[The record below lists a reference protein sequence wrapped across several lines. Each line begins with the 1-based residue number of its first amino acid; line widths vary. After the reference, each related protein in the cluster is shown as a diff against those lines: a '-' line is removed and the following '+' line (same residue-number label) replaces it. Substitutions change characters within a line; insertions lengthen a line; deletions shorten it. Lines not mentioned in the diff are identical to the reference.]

1 MKRNFKR
8 TLAKVM
14 AVALTVALAGTAA
27 PEANAAKKAKAPKL
41 SAKSVTI
48 VKGKSKKVTIKNVKA
63 KQVKKLA
70 VSTSNKKIAT
80 VKKKGKTAVNVTGKK
95 AGNAKVT
102 VKVTVKGKKKATKLV
117 LKVKVKNATPPK
129 TSSAP
134 LNTPAVTAAAPT
146 ATPPA
151 LGTPVPPTSTATATQ
166 RPRKTRT
173 PEPNWEVMNVKNIQ
187 VGGEGA
193 EELTL
198 FKVEDGTAHLI
209 YNKDNPDKLACY
221 GHVYTYFDVVLPE
234 GATVKDLHSVKFAFQ
249 GIAGDLGHKKIHLI
263 AANTKAQGTD
273 MDALPNEVQYK
284 SDDGT
289 FQNATDVSD
298 SGYAY
303 GFNGPTGDTPVED
316 EILIDPG
323 KLGLVEGIENN
334 TIRFCL
340 YINLDGTQG
349 TENSEYKLGNIRVL
363 TSENVT
369 VTEGQQKPG
378 DTIDKT
384 ASVKPNILAE
394 LDRATIQTGQEINA
408 TAIVRNASI
417 VGGVKEAKWSV
428 GTGTSEILSITPDT
442 ADKTKATIKAL
453 KAGVETVSL
462 EITTEK
468 DKTAV
473 FTTHVTV
480 TDTKPVIED
489 KVLTLTTG
497 NKVTIPKDTAINKG
511 SGKID
516 ISELIKDVNLA
527 DYENITLFG
536 SATYNGEALE
546 STQTLTLQL
555 VNSDNSST
563 GLVTVFDITSSGL
576 AATEEGGGKSI
587 ISATSSLQSIV
598 SGSTMLKLLF
608 QNATNLTEGDLEV
621 TIDKVVLN
629 AKKDVAEEPAE

>member
-14 AVALTVALAGTAA
+14 AVALTVALAGSAA
-27 PEANAAKKAKAPKL
+27 PEADAAKKAKAPKL

-102 VKVTVKGKKKATKLV
+102 VKVTVKGKKKATKLT
-117 LKVKVKNATPPK
+117 LKVKVKNPTVPK
-129 TSSAP
+129 ASSAP
-134 LNTPAVTAAAPT
+134 INTPAVTTAPT
-146 ATPPA
+146 APPPA
-151 LGTPVPPTSTATATQ
+151 QGTPVPTPTATATQ
-166 RPRKTRT
+166 KPRKTKT
-173 PEPNWEVMNVKNIQ
+173 PEPNWEVANIKNIQ

-193 EELTL
+193 EELIL

-234 GATVKDLHSVKFAFQ
+234 GATVKDLHSVKFSFQ
-249 GIAGDLGHKKIHLI
+249 GIAGDLAHKKIHLI
-263 AANTKAQGTD
+263 AANTKEQGTD
-273 MDALPNEVQYK
+273 SDALPDEIDYNT
-284 SDDGT
+284 DHGT
-289 FQNATDVSD
+289 FVNATDVSE

-303 GFNGPTGDTPVED
+303 SFNGPTGDTPVED
-316 EILIDPG
+316 EFIIDSG
-323 KLGLVEGIENN
+323 KLSLVENIENN

-340 YINLDGTQG
+340 YVNLDGTQG
-349 TENSEYKLGNIRVL
+349 AENSEFKLGNIRVL
-363 TSENVT
+363 TNEKVT
-369 VTEGQQKPG
+369 ITEGQQKPG

-384 ASVKPNILAE
+384 ASVQPNVLAE
-394 LDRATIQTGQEINA
+394 LDRGTIQVGQEINA

-428 GTGTSEILSITPDT
+428 GTGTSDILSITPN
-442 ADKTKATIKAL
+442 AEDKAKATIKAL
-453 KAGVETVSL
+453 KAGVETVSV

-489 KVLTLTTG
+489 KVLTLTTD
-497 NKVTIPKDTAINKG
+497 NKVVIPKDTHINKG

-527 DYENITLFG
+527 DYENLTLFG
-536 SATYNGEALE
+536 SVTYNGEPLE
-546 STQTLTLQL
+546 AAQTLTLQL

-563 GLVTVFDITSSGL
+563 GLVTVFDITSSGM
-576 AATEEGGGKSI
+576 AETEEGGGKSI
-587 ISATSSLQSIV
+587 IAETTSLQAVV

-608 QNATNLTEGDLEV
+608 QNAANLTEGDIEI

-629 AKKDVAEEPAE
+629 AKKDAAEEPAE

>member
-27 PEANAAKKAKAPKL
+27 PEADAAKKAKAPKL
-41 SAKSVTI
+41 STKSVTI

-102 VKVTVKGKKKATKLV
+102 VKVTVKGKKKPTKLS
-117 LKVKVKNATPPK
+117 LKVKVKKATPPK
-129 TSSAP
+129 TSAP
-134 LNTPAVTAAAPT
+134 VNTPAVTAAAPT

-151 LGTPVPPTSTATATQ
+151 LGTPVPTPTATATQ
-166 RPRKTRT
+166 KPRKTRT

-263 AANTKAQGTD
+263 AANTMAQGTD
-273 MDALPNEVQYK
+273 VDALPDEVDYK

-289 FQNATDVSD
+289 FVNATDVSD

-303 GFNGPTGDTPVED
+303 SFDGPTGDTPVED
-316 EILIDPG
+316 EILIDTD
-323 KLGLVEGIENN
+323 KLGLVDNIQNN

-363 TSENVT
+363 TSEKVT

-384 ASVKPNILAE
+384 ESVQPNILAE

-408 TAIVRNASI
+408 SAIVRNASI

-428 GTGTSEILSITPDT
+428 GTGTSDILSITPDT

-489 KVLTLTTG
+489 KVLTLTAD

-527 DYENITLFG
+527 DYENITLYG

-546 STQTLTLQL
+546 SGQTLTLQL

-576 AATEEGGGKSI
+576 AATEEVGGKSI
-587 ISATSSLQSIV
+587 ISATSSLQTVV

-608 QNATNLTEGDLEV
+608 QNAANLTEGDLEV

-629 AKKDVAEEPAE
+629 AKKDAAEEPAE

>member
-14 AVALTVALAGTAA
+14 AVALTVALAGSAA
-27 PEANAAKKAKAPKL
+27 PEADAAKKAKAPKL

-102 VKVTVKGKKKATKLV
+102 VKVTVKGKKKATKLT
-117 LKVKVKNATPPK
+117 LKVKVKNPTVPK
-129 TSSAP
+129 ASSAP
-134 LNTPAVTAAAPT
+134 INTPAVTTAPT
-146 ATPPA
+146 APPPA
-151 LGTPVPPTSTATATQ
+151 QGTPVPTPTATATQ
-166 RPRKTRT
+166 KPRKTKT
-173 PEPNWEVMNVKNIQ
+173 PEPNWEVANIKNIQ

-193 EELTL
+193 EELIL

-234 GATVKDLHSVKFAFQ
+234 GATVKDLHSVKFSFQ
-249 GIAGDLGHKKIHLI
+249 GIAGDLAHKKIHLI
-263 AANTKAQGTD
+263 AANTKEQGTD
-273 MDALPNEVQYK
+273 SDALPDEINYNT
-284 SDDGT
+284 DHGT
-289 FQNATDVSD
+289 FVNATDVSE

-303 GFNGPTGDTPVED
+303 SFNGPTGDTPVED
-316 EILIDPG
+316 EFIIDSG
-323 KLGLVEGIENN
+323 KLSLVENIENN

-340 YINLDGTQG
+340 YVNLDGTQG
-349 TENSEYKLGNIRVL
+349 AENSEFKLGNIRVL
-363 TSENVT
+363 TNEKVT
-369 VTEGQQKPG
+369 ITEGQQKPG

-384 ASVKPNILAE
+384 ASVQPNVLAE
-394 LDRATIQTGQEINA
+394 LDRGTIQVGQEINA

-428 GTGTSEILSITPDT
+428 GTGTSDILSITPN
-442 ADKTKATIKAL
+442 AEDKAKATIKAL
-453 KAGVETVSL
+453 KAGVETVSV

-489 KVLTLTTG
+489 KVLTLTTD
-497 NKVTIPKDTAINKG
+497 NKVVIPKDTLINKG

-527 DYENITLFG
+527 DYENLTLFG
-536 SATYNGEALE
+536 SVTYNGEPLE
-546 STQTLTLQL
+546 AAQTLTLQL

-563 GLVTVFDITSSGL
+563 GLVTVFDITSSGM
-576 AATEEGGGKSI
+576 AETEEGGGKSI
-587 ISATSSLQSIV
+587 IAETTSLQAVV

-608 QNATNLTEGDLEV
+608 QNAANLTEGDIEI

-629 AKKDVAEEPAE
+629 AKKDAAEEPAE

>member
-14 AVALTVALAGTAA
+14 AVALTVALAGSAA
-27 PEANAAKKAKAPKL
+27 PEADAAKKAKAPKL

-102 VKVTVKGKKKATKLV
+102 VKVTVKGKKKATKLT
-117 LKVKVKNATPPK
+117 LKVKVKNPTVPK
-129 TSSAP
+129 ASSAP
-134 LNTPAVTAAAPT
+134 INTPAVTTAPT
-146 ATPPA
+146 APPPA
-151 LGTPVPPTSTATATQ
+151 QGTPVPTPTATATQ
-166 RPRKTRT
+166 KPRKTKT
-173 PEPNWEVMNVKNIQ
+173 PEPNWEVANIKNIQ

-234 GATVKDLHSVKFAFQ
+234 GATVKDLHSVKFSFQ
-249 GIAGDLGHKKIHLI
+249 GIAGDLAHKKIHLI
-263 AANTKAQGTD
+263 AANTKEQGTD
-273 MDALPNEVQYK
+273 SDALPDEIDYN

-289 FQNATDVSD
+289 FVNATDVSE

-303 GFNGPTGDTPVED
+303 SFNGPTGDTPVED
-316 EILIDPG
+316 EFIIDSG
-323 KLGLVEGIENN
+323 KLSLVENIENN

-340 YINLDGTQG
+340 YVNLDGTQG
-349 TENSEYKLGNIRVL
+349 AENSEFKLGNIRVL
-363 TSENVT
+363 TNEKVT
-369 VTEGQQKPG
+369 ITEGQQKPG

-384 ASVKPNILAE
+384 ASVQPNVLAE
-394 LDRATIQTGQEINA
+394 LDRGTIQVGQEINA

-428 GTGTSEILSITPDT
+428 GTGTSDILSITPN
-442 ADKTKATIKAL
+442 AEDKAKATIKAL
-453 KAGVETVSL
+453 KAGVETVSV

-489 KVLTLTTG
+489 KVLTLTTD
-497 NKVTIPKDTAINKG
+497 NKVVIPKDTPINKG

-527 DYENITLFG
+527 DYENLTLFG
-536 SATYNGEALE
+536 SVTYNGEPLE
-546 STQTLTLQL
+546 AAQTLTLQL

-563 GLVTVFDITSSGL
+563 GLVTVFDITSSGM
-576 AATEEGGGKSI
+576 AETEEGGGKSI
-587 ISATSSLQSIV
+587 IAETTSLQAVV

-608 QNATNLTEGDLEV
+608 QNAANLTEGDIEI

-629 AKKDVAEEPAE
+629 AKKDAAEEPAE

>member
-166 RPRKTRT
+166 RPRKTKT
-173 PEPNWEVMNVKNIQ
+173 PEPNWQVMNVKNIQ

-273 MDALPNEVQYK
+273 MDALPDEVDYK

-289 FQNATDVSD
+289 FVNATDVSD

-303 GFNGPTGDTPVED
+303 SFDGPTGDTPVED

-384 ASVKPNILAE
+384 ASVQPNILAE

-489 KVLTLTTG
+489 KVLTLTTD

-511 SGKID
+511 SDKID

-608 QNATNLTEGDLEV
+608 QNAANLTEGDLEV

>member
-14 AVALTVALAGTAA
+14 AVALTVALAGSAA
-27 PEANAAKKAKAPKL
+27 PEADAAKKAKAPKL

-102 VKVTVKGKKKATKLV
+102 VKVTVKGKKKATKLT
-117 LKVKVKNATPPK
+117 LKVKVKNPTVPK
-129 TSSAP
+129 ASSAP
-134 LNTPAVTAAAPT
+134 INTPAVTTAPT
-146 ATPPA
+146 APPPA
-151 LGTPVPPTSTATATQ
+151 QGTPVPTPTATATQ
-166 RPRKTRT
+166 KPRKTKT
-173 PEPNWEVMNVKNIQ
+173 PEPNWEVANIKNIQ

-234 GATVKDLHSVKFAFQ
+234 GATVKDLHSVKFSFQ
-249 GIAGDLGHKKIHLI
+249 GIAGDLAHKKIHLI
-263 AANTKAQGTD
+263 AANTKEQGTD
-273 MDALPNEVQYK
+273 SDALPDEIDYN

-289 FQNATDVSD
+289 FVNATDVSE

-303 GFNGPTGDTPVED
+303 SFNGPTGDTPVED
-316 EILIDPG
+316 EFIIDSG
-323 KLGLVEGIENN
+323 KLSLVENIENN

-340 YINLDGTQG
+340 YVNLDGTQG
-349 TENSEYKLGNIRVL
+349 AENSEFKLGNIRVL
-363 TSENVT
+363 TNEKVT
-369 VTEGQQKPG
+369 ITEGQQKPG

-384 ASVKPNILAE
+384 ASVQPNVLAE
-394 LDRATIQTGQEINA
+394 LDRGTIQTGQEINA

-428 GTGTSEILSITPDT
+428 GTGTSDILSITPN
-442 ADKTKATIKAL
+442 AEDKAKATIKAL
-453 KAGVETVSL
+453 KAGVETVSV

-489 KVLTLTTG
+489 KVLTLTTD
-497 NKVTIPKDTAINKG
+497 NKVVIPKDTPINKG

-527 DYENITLFG
+527 DYENLTLFG
-536 SATYNGEALE
+536 SVTYNGEPLE
-546 STQTLTLQL
+546 AAQTLTLQL

-563 GLVTVFDITSSGL
+563 GLVTVFDITSSGM
-576 AATEEGGGKSI
+576 AETEEGGGKSI
-587 ISATSSLQSIV
+587 IAETTSLQTVV

-608 QNATNLTEGDLEV
+608 QNAANLTEGDIEI

-629 AKKDVAEEPAE
+629 AKKDAAEEPAE

>member
-27 PEANAAKKAKAPKL
+27 PEADAAKKAKAPKL
-41 SAKSVTI
+41 STKSVTI

-134 LNTPAVTAAAPT
+134 LNTPAVTAAVPT

-151 LGTPVPPTSTATATQ
+151 LGTPVPTPTATATQ
-166 RPRKTRT
+166 KPRKTRT

-198 FKVEDGTAHLI
+198 FDVKDGTAHLI

-263 AANTKAQGTD
+263 AANTKAQETD
-273 MDALPNEVQYK
+273 PDALPNEIDYK

-289 FQNATDVSD
+289 FVNATDVSD

-303 GFNGPTGDTPVED
+303 SFDGPTGDTPVED
-316 EILIDPG
+316 EILIDPD
-323 KLGLVEGIENN
+323 KLGLVGGIENN

-384 ASVKPNILAE
+384 ASVQPNILAE
-394 LDRATIQTGQEINA
+394 LDRATIQAGQEINA
-408 TAIVRNASI
+408 SAIVRNASI
-417 VGGVKEAKWSV
+417 VGAVKEARWSV
-428 GTGTSEILSITPDT
+428 GTGTSDILSITPNT
-442 ADKTKATIKAL
+442 EDKTKATIKAL

-462 EITTEK
+462 EIVTEK

-489 KVLTLTTG
+489 KVLTLTAD
-497 NKVTIPKDTAINKG
+497 NKVTIPKDTPINKG

-536 SATYNGEALE
+536 SVTYNGEALE
-546 STQTLTLQL
+546 AGQTLTLQL

-587 ISATSSLQSIV
+587 ISATSSLQTVV

-608 QNATNLTEGDLEV
+608 QNAAELTEGDLEV

-629 AKKDVAEEPAE
+629 AKKDAAEEPAE